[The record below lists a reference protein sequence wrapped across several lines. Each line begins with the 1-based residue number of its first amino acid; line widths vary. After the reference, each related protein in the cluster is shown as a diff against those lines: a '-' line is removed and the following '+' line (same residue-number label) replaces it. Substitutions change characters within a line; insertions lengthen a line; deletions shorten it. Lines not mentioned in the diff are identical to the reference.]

1 MASGDQSQGELRT
14 ARALNTVAM
23 IGAGHALYTSL
34 PEASRARAAR
44 AIVARSPRKVV
55 AAASRARR
63 KLTVP
68 KGAGK
73 KALYATTAGWLG
85 FHGAEMAGDVM
96 ARRSINNQLKK
107 LPEKED
113 AVKAYETPVDFSK
126 AVVRGTGHGVNLAK
140 SVRFNTEQMKTAHD
154 AYQLGFERPRS
165 RKREAAGMIGG
176 AAAGGALTLQ
186 GMKGASS
193 IIRRGVLGAADRAEK
208 HPNGRT
214 AKIVEHMGRHQT
226 AWARGVSGAVKSP
239 MVILPAAGSLAG
251 GRLLRRKKAQPQP
264 FPVVASKRYFDSEAD
279 RQRRLGTYAG
289 LGGGSALVLGD
300 AARRQFTVSTERH
313 APKAGRKRGALKR
326 VEVGL
331 KEGKRLRTPALLGG
345 AAALSAIGG
354 AAAYKHGINERN
366 RPYS

>member
-1 MASGDQSQGELRT
+1 MSGMASGDQSQGELRT

-85 FHGAEMAGDVM
+85 FHGAELAGDIM

-126 AVVRGTGHGVNLAK
+126 AANRGSGHGVNL
-140 SVRFNTEQMKTAHD
+140 
-154 AYQLGFERPRS
+154 
-165 RKREAAGMIGG
+165 
-176 AAAGGALTLQ
+176 
-186 GMKGASS
+186 
-193 IIRRGVLGAADRAEK
+193 
-208 HPNGRT
+208 
-214 AKIVEHMGRHQT
+214 
-226 AWARGVSGAVKSP
+226 
-239 MVILPAAGSLAG
+239 
-251 GRLLRRKKAQPQP
+251 
-264 FPVVASKRYFDSEAD
+264 SKRYFDSEAD